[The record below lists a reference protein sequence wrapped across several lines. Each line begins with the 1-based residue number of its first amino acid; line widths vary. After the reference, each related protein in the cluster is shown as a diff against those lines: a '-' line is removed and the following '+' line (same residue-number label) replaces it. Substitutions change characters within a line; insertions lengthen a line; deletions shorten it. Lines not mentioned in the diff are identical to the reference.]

1 MSAEPQHQHPPHAQ
15 RIGTVRALLRLREY
29 ARPALPW
36 IGLGMLASLSAQLV
50 ALSIP
55 QVLQSIVDGPLT
67 DGDAASVV
75 PLALL
80 VLGLGVLE
88 AVLIALRRW
97 FVLTPGTRV
106 EASMRNAL
114 YAKLEDLPVSF
125 HDRWPSGQLLS
136 RAVSDLNIIRRW
148 LSFGLVLLVVNL
160 VVIVIGIGILVSM
173 NWMLGLVFLVA
184 SVPLWI
190 VGYRFEGRYSE
201 VSRRS
206 QDQAGDL
213 ATAVEESVHGIRVLK
228 AFGRGK
234 HALSTF
240 RAQAETLRSTEIE
253 KARLDASIW
262 TWLIVVPAAAL
273 SVCLV
278 LGVWLASQ
286 GVLTVGELVAFFA
299 TAAVLA
305 WPIESIGFLLAF
317 SLDARTATDRF
328 FDILDTRN
336 EITDPERPVSVERPR
351 GELVFSDVHF
361 RYQDAPDR
369 FDDLLDGVDLEVR
382 PGETMAL
389 VGLTGSGKTTMTAL
403 TTRLYDVTAG
413 SITLDGV
420 DIRALSR
427 EELRTHIAMAFEDA
441 TLFSASVRDNVLLGR
456 PELTGDGGADAAGT
470 ADAAGDGPHEA
481 SGDPE
486 VLAEAERVLAE
497 ALRIAQAGFVYG
509 LPDGVD
515 TKVGEEG
522 MSLSGG
528 QRQRLALARAV
539 AAKPA
544 VLVLDDPLS
553 ALDVSTEAKVEA
565 ELRSVLASTTALI
578 VAHRPSTVM
587 LADRVA
593 LLEYGRI
600 TAVGTHSELL
610 RESEHYRFVISSL
623 EDEERRQ
630 ATAASDRVG
639 RAPRD
644 GRRDDAEA
652 IAAAMADDGERA
664 DDAASAL
671 RELTEPDLDERG
683 LTDREGVA
691 R

>member
-1 MSAEPQHQHPPHAQ
+1 MSATPSSHDAPVAPEA
-15 RIGTVRALLRLREY
+15 RVARVGTVRALARLIEY
-29 ARPALPW
+29 ARPALPA
-36 IGLGMLASLSAQLV
+36 IIAGMVAALLSQLV
-50 ALSIP
+50 ALAIP
-55 QVLQSIVDGPLT
+55 QVLRAIVDGPLT
-67 DGDAASVV
+67 DGDESAIW
-75 PLALL
+75 PLAAL
-80 VLGLGVLE
+80 VFGLGVLE
-88 AVLIALRRW
+88 AAMVALRRW

-106 EASMRNAL
+106 EARMRNAL
-114 YAKLEDLPVSF
+114 YAKLQDLPVSF

-136 RAVSDLNIIRRW
+136 RAVSDLGLIRRW

-160 VVIVIGIGILVSM
+160 IVIVVGLAILISM
-173 NWMLGLVFLVA
+173 SWVLGLVFLVC
-184 SVPLWI
+184 SIPLWI

-201 VSRRS
+201 VSRLS

-240 RAQAETLRSTEIE
+240 RKQAESLRSTEIE
-253 KARLDASIW
+253 KARLEANIW
-262 TWLIVVPAAAL
+262 AWILLVPAVAL
-273 SVCLV
+273 AVCLV
-278 LGVWLASQ
+278 LGVVLASQ
-286 GVLTVGELVAFFA
+286 GALTVGQLVAFFA
-299 TAAVLA
+299 TATVLA

-317 SLDARTATDRF
+317 SVDARTATDRF
-328 FDILDTRN
+328 FDIIDSEN
-336 EITDPERPVSVERPR
+336 VITDPEQPASVAKPQ
-351 GELVFSDVHF
+351 GELAFTGVRF
-361 RYQDAPDR
+361 RYQDSPDR
-369 FDDLLDGVDLEVR
+369 FGDLLDGIDLTLE

-389 VGLTGSGKTTMTAL
+389 VGLTGSGKTTLTAL

-420 DIRALSR
+420 DIRAFSR

-456 PELTGDGGADAAGT
+456 PELGGDEPT
-470 ADAAGDGPHEA
+470 
-481 SGDPE
+481 
-486 VLAEAERVLAE
+486 VRAEAERVLDE
-497 ALRIAQAGFVYG
+497 ALRIAQAGFVYN

-539 AAKPA
+539 AAAPA

-553 ALDVSTEAKVEA
+553 ALDVATEAKVEA
-565 ELRSVLASTTALI
+565 ELRRVLATTTALI

-593 LLEYGRI
+593 LLEEGRI

-610 RESEHYRFVISSL
+610 RENDHYAFVISSL
-623 EDEERRQ
+623 EDEVRRE
-630 ATAASDRVG
+630 A
-639 RAPRD
+639 
-644 GRRDDAEA
+644 AEA
-652 IAAAMADDGERA
+652 SGIEPIEPIEPIEREEA
-664 DDAASAL
+664 T
-671 RELTEPDLDERG
+671 R
-683 LTDREGVA
+683 
-691 R
+691 